1 MNPRL
6 DLLRPY
12 PFERL
17 RALLAGQRPPE
28 NRSPIQLSI
37 GEPRHPSPP
46 FVRQALADSLGSGLS
61 SYPATLG
68 REDLRTTLAT
78 WLCSRFRLATL
89 DPATQVI
96 PTLGSR
102 EALFSLAQSVLNPL
116 ESDALVI
123 CPNPFYQ
130 IYEGAALLGG
140 AQPWFLNIR
149 PDASRVCDVRDVP
162 ADLWPRVRLVFTCS
176 PGNPTGVV
184 MTLDDWQRLFDLSDR
199 HGFVI
204 AADECYSEIYFDQ
217 AQPPL
222 GALEAAQRLGRPDF
236 RNLVVLG
243 SLSKRSNVP
252 GLRSGYAAGDAAILK
267 RFVLYRT
274 YHGSA
279 MSPSVQMASQEAWR
293 DEAHVVEN
301 RRLYREKFLLF
312 REVLGDLLPLQMPA
326 AGFYFWVR
334 TPLDD
339 QTFARR
345 LFAEEN
351 VTVLPGSFLAREAHG
366 VNPGADHIR
375 IALVSSVA
383 ECREAAERIREFM
396 QRLQAEGSVPAR
408 PARAASLSPDV
419 LSSDVLS
426 PEVLPPDVLPRVTL
440 PS

>member
-6 DLLRPY
+6 DQLRPY

-17 RALLAGQRPPE
+17 RALLAGVTPPAD
-28 NRSPIQLSI
+28 RTPIQLSI

-46 FVRQALADSLGSGLS
+46 FVRQALADSLNSGLS

-68 REDLRTTLAT
+68 REDLRQTLAA
-78 WLCSRFRLATL
+78 WLGSRFRLASI

-102 EALFSLAQSVLNPL
+102 EALFSLAQCVLNPL

-140 AQPWFLNIR
+140 AQPWFLNVR
-149 PDASRVCDVRDVP
+149 PERGYQSDWRDVP
-162 ADLWPRVRLVFTCS
+162 AELWPRVRMVYTCS

-184 MTLDDWQRLFDLSDR
+184 MSLEEWADLFELSDR

-217 AQPPL
+217 TQPPL
-222 GALEAAQRLGRPDF
+222 GALEAAQRLGRGDF

-252 GLRSGYAAGDAAILK
+252 GLRSGYAAGDAALIK

-279 MSPSVQMASQEAWR
+279 MSPSVQMASKAAWE

-312 REVLGDLLPLQMPA
+312 RDTLADVLPLSLPA
-326 AGFYFWVR
+326 AGFYYWVR
-334 TPLDD
+334 TPIDD
-339 QTFARR
+339 QAFARR
-345 LFAEEN
+345 LYAEEN
-351 VTVLPGSFLAREAHG
+351 ITVLPGSLLAREAHG
-366 VNPGADHIR
+366 FNPGVNHVR
-375 IALVSSVA
+375 IALVSTLG
-383 ECREAAERIREFM
+383 ECREAADRIHAFM
-396 QRLQAEGSVPAR
+396 LRLQQATAS
-408 PARAASLSPDV
+408 AA
-419 LSSDVLS
+419 
-426 PEVLPPDVLPRVTL
+426 
-440 PS
+440 

>member
-17 RALLAGQRPPE
+17 RLLLQGDTPPPE
-28 NRSPIQLSI
+28 LAPIQLSI

-46 FVRQALADSLGSGLS
+46 FVRQALADGLHGLS
-61 SYPATLG
+61 SYPATIG
-68 REDLRTTLAT
+68 REDLRNALAI
-78 WLCSRFRLATL
+78 WLTARFRLSSL
-89 DPATQVI
+89 DAATQVI

-102 EALFSLAQSVLNPL
+102 EALFSLAQAVLDPT
-116 ESDALVI
+116 EGDALVV

-140 AQPWFLNIR
+140 AQPWFLNVR
-149 PDASRVCDVRDVP
+149 PERGNTSDWSDVP
-162 ADLWPRVRLVFTCS
+162 AEVWPRVRMVYTCS

-184 MTLDDWQRLFDLSDR
+184 LSLEEWAELFELSDR

-222 GALEAAQRLGRPDF
+222 GALEAAQRLGRGDF
-236 RNLVVLG
+236 RRLVVLG

-252 GLRSGYAAGDAAILK
+252 GLRSGYAAGDADII
-267 RFVLYRT
+267 RRYTLYRT

-279 MSPSVQMASQEAWR
+279 MGPAVQAASLAAWQ

-301 RRLYREKFLLF
+301 RRLYREKFRLF
-312 REVLGDLLPLQMPA
+312 RDILDGALPLQMPA
-326 AGFYFWVR
+326 AAFYYWVR
-334 TPLDD
+334 TPIDD
-339 QTFARR
+339 Q
-345 LFAEEN
+345 LFAKRLHEEEN
-351 VTVLPGSFLAREAHG
+351 VTVLPGTFLARDAHG
-366 VNPGADHIR
+366 TNPGQDHVR

-383 ECREAAERIREFM
+383 ECREAAERIRRFLM
-396 QRLQAEGSVPAR
+396 RLQDA
-408 PARAASLSPDV
+408 
-419 LSSDVLS
+419 
-426 PEVLPPDVLPRVTL
+426 
-440 PS
+440 